1 MGKSANVLQGLAKA
15 VVVIFAIIVLNFVLI
30 RLAPGDPAMVM
41 AGEAGV
47 ADQKYVQQLREEFGL
62 DQPLP
67 TQLFRYVKSVASF
80 NLGYSYRQQAPVWDL
95 IVEKL
100 PATLTLT
107 ITAFAIAL
115 STGVGL
121 GILAA
126 RRVGGWLDTVIS
138 VAALG
143 LHATPLFWLGLMAIL
158 VFSAELRWLP
168 PFGMESIGSASHGL
182 TRVGDVA
189 RHLILPSLTLGL
201 LQMTI
206 YARLIRASVLDV
218 LEMDFV
224 RTALAKGLSRGR
236 VMRSH
241 VLRNAVLPVITFA
254 GIQAGQLVGGAVL
267 TETVFAWPGI
277 GRMTFDALLQRDYNL
292 LLGVLLVT
300 SVMVVVFNLMTDLV
314 YRMVDPRVETA

>member
-1 MGKSANVLQGLAKA
+1 MEKSAYVMRGMAKA
-15 VVVIFAIIVLNFVLI
+15 VVVIFTIIVLNFVLI
-30 RLAPGDPAMVM
+30 RLAPGDPAVVM

-47 ADQKYVQQLREEFGL
+47 ADQKFVQQLREEFGL

-80 NLGYSYRQQAPVWDL
+80 NLGYSYRQQVPVWTL
-95 IVEKL
+95 ILEKL
-100 PATLTLT
+100 PATLILT
-107 ITAFAIAL
+107 VTAFLIAI
-115 STGVGL
+115 STGVVLGL
-121 GILAA
+121 LAA
-126 RRVGGWLDTVIS
+126 RRVGGWLDTTIS
-138 VAALG
+138 VFALC

-168 PFGMESIGSASHGL
+168 PFGMESIGAGSSGFAYA
-182 TRVGDVA
+182 GDVA

-218 LEMDFV
+218 MEMDFI
-224 RTALAKGLSRGR
+224 RTALAKGLSRRR

-292 LLGVLLVT
+292 LLGILLVT
-300 SVMVVVFNLMTDLV
+300 SIMVVVFNLITDLI
-314 YRMVDPRVETA
+314 YSAVDPRIETA